1 MFFSTPR
8 DIPLHIWIEC
18 IMTHYDSDERK
29 LSEASYDA
37 LVGVVLLSHLAF
49 FVVLRAEFLRLKD
62 VSFLTAFS
70 EPFSAI

>member
-1 MFFSTPR
+1 
-8 DIPLHIWIEC
+8 
-18 IMTHYDSDERK
+18 MTHYDSDERK